1 MKTEIGLTEKE
12 SYSIP
17 NELSK
22 ILADE
27 SVLCLKTKNAHWN
40 IEGADFY
47 EKHLLFESQFKQLDV
62 LIDSI
67 AERIRSIGHY
77 APPSLKGFLG
87 LTHLTEE
94 SREKNDSNGFIKEL
108 LLDNESIIIN
118 LRRNIETFS
127 LEDNDFGTID
137 FLTGIM
143 ETHEKMAWFLR
154 SHLKN

>member
-1 MKTEIGLTEKE
+1 MKTEIGITEKN
-12 SYSIP
+12 SQSIAI
-17 NELSK
+17 ELSK

-40 IEGADFY
+40 IESADFY
-47 EKHLLFESQFKQLDV
+47 EKHLLFESQFKQLDS

-77 APPSLKGFLG
+77 APASFKDFLG

-108 LLDNESIIIN
+108 LLDHESIIIN
-118 LRRNIETFS
+118 LRGNIETFS
-127 LEDNDFGTID
+127 LSSTDFGTID
-137 FLTGIM
+137 FITGIM
-143 ETHEKMAWFLR
+143 ETHEKLAWFLR

>member
-1 MKTEIGLTEKE
+1 MKTEIGLTEKD
-12 SYSIP
+12 SYSIA

-77 APPSLKGFLG
+77 APASLKDFLG

-108 LLDNESIIIN
+108 LQDHESIVIN
-118 LRRNIETFS
+118 LRGNIETFS
-127 LEDNDFGTID
+127 LSNTDFGTID
-137 FLTGIM
+137 FITGIM

>member
-1 MKTEIGLTEKE
+1 MKTEIGITEKNRQA
-12 SYSIP
+12 IAI
-17 NELSK
+17 ELSK

-47 EKHLLFESQFKQLDV
+47 EKHLLFESQFKQLDI

-77 APPSLKGFLG
+77 APASLKGFLG

>member
-1 MKTEIGLTEKE
+1 MKTEIGITEKN
-12 SYSIP
+12 SQSIAI
-17 NELSK
+17 ELSK

-47 EKHLLFESQFKQLDV
+47 EKHLLFESQFKQLDS

-77 APPSLKGFLG
+77 APASFKDFLG

-94 SREKNDSNGFIKEL
+94 SREKNDSYGFIKEL
-108 LLDNESIIIN
+108 LLDHESIIIN
-118 LRRNIETFS
+118 LRGNIETFS
-127 LEDNDFGTID
+127 LSSTDFGTID
-137 FLTGIM
+137 FITGIM
-143 ETHEKMAWFLR
+143 ETHEKLAWFLR

>member
-1 MKTEIGLTEKE
+1 MKTEIGITEKN
-12 SYSIP
+12 SQSIAI
-17 NELSK
+17 ELSK

-47 EKHLLFESQFKQLDV
+47 EKHLLFESQFKQLDT

-77 APPSLKGFLG
+77 APASFKDFLG

-108 LLDNESIIIN
+108 LLDHESIIIN
-118 LRRNIETFS
+118 LRGNIETFS
-127 LEDNDFGTID
+127 LSSTDFGTID
-137 FLTGIM
+137 FITGIM
-143 ETHEKMAWFLR
+143 ETHEKLAWFLR

>member
-1 MKTEIGLTEKE
+1 MKTEIELTEKD
-12 SYSIP
+12 SYSIA

-47 EKHLLFESQFKQLDV
+47 EKHLLFESQFKQIDV

-77 APPSLKGFLG
+77 APASFKDFLG

-94 SREKNDSNGFIKEL
+94 SRAKNDSNGFIKEL
-108 LLDNESIIIN
+108 LQDHESIIVN
-118 LRRNIETFS
+118 LKGNIETFS
-127 LEDNDFGTID
+127 LSRTDFGTID
-137 FLTGIM
+137 FITGIM

>member
-1 MKTEIGLTEKE
+1 MKTEIGITEKN
-12 SYSIP
+12 SQSIAI
-17 NELSK
+17 ELSK

-47 EKHLLFESQFKQLDV
+47 EKHLLFESQFKQLDT

-77 APPSLKGFLG
+77 APASFKDFLS

-94 SREKNDSNGFIKEL
+94 SREKNDSIGFIKEL
-108 LLDNESIIIN
+108 LLDHESIIIN
-118 LRRNIETFS
+118 LRGNIETFTLS
-127 LEDNDFGTID
+127 SNDFGTID
-137 FLTGIM
+137 FITGIM
-143 ETHEKMAWFLR
+143 ETHEKLAWFLR